1 MKKESKIVKTFMIHF
16 LDLIYGKMKKRFHVN
31 PEIEEALESARVE
44 FPLSNIRNYAMIRN
58 RLTRLS
64 KDVHV
69 DDLST
74 LTKNIATEYDAAD
87 ILAIQNTIESEYDL
101 DHTSTDLE
109 KEKEEAMMIMLGKR

>member
-16 LDLIYGKMKKRFHVN
+16 LDLIYGKMKKKFHVS
-31 PEIEEALESARVE
+31 PEIEEVLESARVE
-44 FPLSNIRNYAMIRN
+44 FPLSNIRNYSTIRN

-74 LTKNIATEYDAAD
+74 LTKMISAEYKAD
-87 ILAIQNTIESEYDL
+87 EILDIHNKIESEYDL
-101 DHTSTDLE
+101 DQTSTDLE
-109 KEKEEAMMIMLGKR
+109 KEKDEAMMIMLGKR